1 MLGELSSRLGL
12 AGVALTL
19 EGGYDLAALRA
30 SASATVR
37 GILDGRRA
45 ASGQPM
51 TAFYTRGRSSPE
63 GTVAMA
69 RGAAIKK
76 DDPARSASLE
86 AAIEHFVVISGL
98 SGAGKSQA
106 SKLFEDLGY
115 SCVDNL
121 PPALLDDFLALRRT
135 DPDRYRR
142 TALVLDIRGGDPAPA
157 IQRAAASLADDGAR
171 LQLIYLEASD
181 SSLISRYSETRHRHP
196 LQASRSS
203 VQASIA
209 EERGRLAGTRAL
221 ADHVIDTSGLSIGQL
236 KDRIFAVIPR
246 LSATDDLRIDIV
258 TFGFKYGIPLEA
270 DLVFD
275 VRFLTNPYWD
285 PKLKPLSGLDEPV
298 RDFVLGQP
306 AAKRFLELVAELLE
320 LTAPAYR
327 AEGKEQLRVALGCT
341 GGYHRSIALAEAL
354 AARLK
359 KLPKA
364 SVDGLPP
371 GARAMKGP
379 RLPRWLYPG
388 MHLKRW
394 LVLLLAGIA
403 ILGLGAA
410 IFIRDL
416 YRQNAA
422 DEIAVVY
429 WLTGA
434 WLEPRDPRRAGGGA
448 RPDADRHRLLG
459 PHALRDLAIR
469 RARRQRHGGPLHE
482 ALPGARP
489 PDRGARWRHR
499 ALDAAPWAEGL
510 QRQHHGGGGRR
521 R

>member
-1 MLGELSSRLGL
+1 
-12 AGVALTL
+12 
-19 EGGYDLAALRA
+19 
-30 SASATVR
+30 
-37 GILDGRRA
+37 
-45 ASGQPM
+45 
-51 TAFYTRGRSSPE
+51 
-63 GTVAMA
+63 MA
-69 RGAAIKK
+69 RGAAIQK
-76 DDPARSASLE
+76 DDPTRSASLE

-135 DPDRYRR
+135 DQDRYRR

-209 EERGRLAGTRAL
+209 EERGRLAGTRGL

-246 LSATDDLRIDIV
+246 ASATDDLRIDIV

-298 RDFVLGQP
+298 RDFVLRQP
-306 AAKRFLELVAELLE
+306 AAKRFLDLVAELLE

-341 GGYHRSIALAEAL
+341 GGYHRSIVLAEAL

-364 SVDGLPP
+364 SVDVFH
-371 GARAMKGP
+371 R
-379 RLPRWLYPG
+379 
-388 MHLKRW
+388 
-394 LVLLLAGIA
+394 
-403 ILGLGAA
+403 
-410 IFIRDL
+410 
-416 YRQNAA
+416 
-422 DEIAVVY
+422 E
-429 WLTGA
+429 
-434 WLEPRDPRRAGGGA
+434 LER
-448 RPDADRHRLLG
+448 
-459 PHALRDLAIR
+459 
-469 RARRQRHGGPLHE
+469 
-482 ALPGARP
+482 
-489 PDRGARWRHR
+489 
-499 ALDAAPWAEGL
+499 
-510 QRQHHGGGGRR
+510 
-521 R
+521 

>member
-1 MLGELSSRLGL
+1 
-12 AGVALTL
+12 
-19 EGGYDLAALRA
+19 
-30 SASATVR
+30 
-37 GILDGRRA
+37 
-45 ASGQPM
+45 
-51 TAFYTRGRSSPE
+51 
-63 GTVAMA
+63 MA

-298 RDFVLGQP
+298 RDFVLRQP

-341 GGYHRSIALAEAL
+341 GGYHRSIVLAEAL

-364 SVDGLPP
+364 SVEVFH
-371 GARAMKGP
+371 R
-379 RLPRWLYPG
+379 
-388 MHLKRW
+388 
-394 LVLLLAGIA
+394 
-403 ILGLGAA
+403 
-410 IFIRDL
+410 
-416 YRQNAA
+416 
-422 DEIAVVY
+422 E
-429 WLTGA
+429 
-434 WLEPRDPRRAGGGA
+434 LER
-448 RPDADRHRLLG
+448 
-459 PHALRDLAIR
+459 
-469 RARRQRHGGPLHE
+469 
-482 ALPGARP
+482 
-489 PDRGARWRHR
+489 
-499 ALDAAPWAEGL
+499 
-510 QRQHHGGGGRR
+510 
-521 R
+521 